1 VSAVSEARV
10 VATETGFPTAFVG
23 PPMTRESELMLYFL
37 LGIPAVVVGFVLLTM
52 GPIGW
57 FLAAFLGIAVLG
69 AASVFGDDADGD
81 GPERVN
87 CPACGSRT
95 DAGGACAYCGEAL

>member
-1 VSAVSEARV
+1 
-10 VATETGFPTAFVG
+10 
-23 PPMTRESELMLYFL
+23 MTRESELMLYAL
-37 LGIPAVVVGFVLLTM
+37 LGIPAVVLAFVLLTM

-69 AASVFGDDADGD
+69 AASVFGEDEEPT

-87 CPACGSRT
+87 CPQRGSRT
-95 DAGGACAYCGEAL
+95 AADRACDYCGEAL

>member
-1 VSAVSEARV
+1 
-10 VATETGFPTAFVG
+10 
-23 PPMTRESELMLYFL
+23 MTRESELMLYFL
-37 LGIPAVVVGFVLLTM
+37 LGIPAVVVGFVLLMM

-69 AASVFGDDADGD
+69 AASVFGEDDAERE

-87 CPACGSRT
+87 CPHCGSRT
-95 DAGGACAYCGEAL
+95 AAGDDCEYCGEPL

>member
-1 VSAVSEARV
+1 
-10 VATETGFPTAFVG
+10 
-23 PPMTRESELMLYFL
+23 MTRESELMLYAL
-37 LGIPAVVVGFVLLTM
+37 LGIPAAVLAVVLLTM

-69 AASVFGDDADGD
+69 AASVFGEDDEDAGT
-81 GPERVN
+81 GRVN

-95 DAGGACAYCGEAL
+95 AADGDCDYCGEPL

>member
-1 VSAVSEARV
+1 
-10 VATETGFPTAFVG
+10 
-23 PPMTRESELMLYFL
+23 MTRGSELMLYAL
-37 LGIPAVVVGFVLLTM
+37 LGIPVVVLAFVLLTM
-52 GPIGW
+52 GPLGW

-69 AASVFGDDADGD
+69 AASVFGEDEEAV

-95 DAGGACAYCGEAL
+95 AAGEACDYCGEALR

>member
-1 VSAVSEARV
+1 
-10 VATETGFPTAFVG
+10 
-23 PPMTRESELMLYFL
+23 MTRESELMLSAL
-37 LGIPAVVVGFVLLTM
+37 LGIPAIVVGVVLLTL

-69 AASVFGDDADGD
+69 VTALRGGDDGDD

-87 CPACGSRT
+87 CPRCGSRT
-95 DAGGACAYCGEAL
+95 DAGGNCDYCEDPLPE

>member
-1 VSAVSEARV
+1 
-10 VATETGFPTAFVG
+10 
-23 PPMTRESELMLYFL
+23 MLYAL
-37 LGIPAVVVGFVLLTM
+37 LGIPVAVLAFVLFTM

-69 AASVFGDDADGD
+69 AASVFGDDEADA

-95 DAGGACAYCGEAL
+95 AAGGNCDYCGEAL